1 VILNK
6 YNIYLFSLGI
16 LLNLYVL
23 NLFAT
28 INGIKIFNTV
38 VPIVLMVYLY
48 YLKIKLNN
56 EVKLFV
62 MLLML
67 IALNQVSSLFFNSD
81 ISVVLSFNIRWMV
94 ILIILIPLYGL
105 YKKNY
110 KLFDNMIILAILITT
125 ISNFYFYFYF
135 FDHMSRFRGT
145 FGNPNEFSLLLTF
158 MTYFILYY
166 IYIYNI
172 KFKKNLIKKFFLISL
187 LLSVNLLILITLS
200 RSGIIILLIFYI
212 FYYFAIRKEMNLLY
226 KFILIFMIVGGLTL
240 IYNNFTLEF
249 ELLFDRF
256 TNSEGSVSSD
266 TRYEQISAG
275 INAIENNPYSLILG
289 IGTGST
295 SDPIW
300 FGQYFLVNS
309 IDSIMR
315 VHNSLFS
322 LLLENGLI
330 ILVVYITLHILIF
343 RKIFMLSSKFKYSLI
358 GYLFAAFLY
367 SQAAYIVY
375 FFPYWLGLIM
385 LSQHADRIKVK
396 IKEKNKL

>member
-1 VILNK
+1 M
-6 YNIYLFSLGI
+6 
-16 LLNLYVL
+16 
-23 NLFAT
+23 A
-28 INGIKIFNTV
+28 
-38 VPIVLMVYLY
+38 
-48 YLKIKLNN
+48 
-56 EVKLFV
+56 
-62 MLLML
+62 
-67 IALNQVSSLFFNSD
+67 
-81 ISVVLSFNIRWMV
+81 

-249 ELLFDRF
+249 ELLFD
-256 TNSEGSVSSD
+256 N
-266 TRYEQISAG
+266 
-275 INAIENNPYSLILG
+275 
-289 IGTGST
+289 
-295 SDPIW
+295 
-300 FGQYFLVNS
+300 
-309 IDSIMR
+309 
-315 VHNSLFS
+315 
-322 LLLENGLI
+322 
-330 ILVVYITLHILIF
+330 
-343 RKIFMLSSKFKYSLI
+343 
-358 GYLFAAFLY
+358 
-367 SQAAYIVY
+367 
-375 FFPYWLGLIM
+375 
-385 LSQHADRIKVK
+385 
-396 IKEKNKL
+396 